1 MGDRKEIKQTIVFI
15 GFLILSGVCYLFTGT
30 DSLFLNTVMFSAN
43 FLIYAGLL
51 LYWIQSVRT
60 RLLPTTA
67 RAYILAAAFLMLF
80 CDDPDAVSDD
90 LHPDA
95 PRRTRE

>member
-1 MGDRKEIKQTIVFI
+1 MGDLKEIKQTIVFI

-30 DSLFLNTVMFSAN
+30 DSLFLNTLMFSAN

-60 RLLPTTA
+60 RLLPTKA
-67 RAYILAAAFLMLF
+67 RGYILAAALLMLLYLTLRVF
-80 CDDPDAVSDD
+80 KYRIAEADAI
-90 LHPDA
+90 P
-95 PRRTRE
+95 